1 MHIRTS
7 GIFIE
12 LFREEE
18 EVYVEFTLR
27 GKLTHE
33 DYETFVPFIES
44 AIKDLPPNRLKILID
59 MKDFEGWSL
68 EAAWDDFK
76 FGLEIR
82 EDIEKMAVVGD
93 KKWEELFT
101 KMVGWLISGKAKF
114 FRDKEEARRWL
125 TSTLT

>member
-12 LFREEE
+12 LFREGE
-18 EVYVEFTLR
+18 EVYVEFTLKGR
-27 GKLTHE
+27 LTHE

-44 AIKDLPPNRLKILID
+44 AIKDLPPGNLKILID
-59 MKDFEGWSL
+59 MREFKGWSL

-76 FGLEIR
+76 FGLHLR
-82 EDIEKMAVVGD
+82 KDIDKMAVVGNRE
-93 KKWEELFT
+93 WEELFT
-101 KMVGWLISGKAKF
+101 RMAGWIISGKAKF

-125 TSTLT
+125 TGR

>member
-1 MHIRTS
+1 MQIKTS
-7 GIFIE
+7 GVFIE
-12 LFREEE
+12 LTQADG
-18 EVYVEFTLR
+18 EVYVEFTLV

-44 AIKDLPPNRLKILID
+44 AVKNLPPRSLNILVD
-59 MKDFEGWSL
+59 MSRFEGWTL

-82 EDIEKMAVVGD
+82 KDINKMAVVGD

-101 KMVGWLISGKAKF
+101 KMAGWLISGKAKF
-114 FRDKEEARRWL
+114 FRSREDARSWL
-125 TSTLT
+125 TGR